1 MPKQIQEPG
10 PGRSTAAA
18 AFDALRKEI
27 AQRNELAD
35 QAEFLLTETPWN
47 VAASRVILEN
57 ATVGGSCGATVRVRV
72 VALAREVL
80 RRRRSESPSDSRPR
94 RRSKEIDVRTAV
106 NGSVLCVSATEVCAR
121 TGPTCRMGR

>member
-1 MPKQIQEPG
+1 MISVVDAVGRAG
-10 PGRSTAAA
+10 PSLELMASS
-18 AFDALRKEI
+18 D
-27 AQRNELAD
+27 LAD

-94 RRSKEIDVRTAV
+94 RRSKEIDVRTAMKAQCFV
-106 NGSVLCVSATEVCAR
+106 
-121 TGPTCRMGR
+121 